1 MLNNKTLLKILS
13 VLIALGMWLM
23 VVAGHEEMKEM
34 TVPVKLINTPKDHI
48 AISDYTNVTITIKG
62 AARLLQGLE
71 NSDVLLNIDVAS
83 FPEGQSIRRILPTDF
98 KTPLRMEVVDVKPNS
113 LFVTLDKLATKEV
126 RVLPSVI
133 GDVNKGYKVEKI
145 TLKPNTATITGA
157 ESVVSHI
164 ENISTMQI
172 NLSDRSENFALNVSM
187 KEYEGITSIEP
198 DTVEVRVKLKEDLV
212 EHEFTNV
219 PVECMNLKND
229 LILANTPSLDFIL
242 VRGRE
247 DVIDTFLDNVTFLTD
262 CSNITEAGSY
272 TGSVAYKTNLM
283 VDILELT
290 PQKINLE
297 IKKR

>member
-13 VLIALGMWLM
+13 ILIALGMWLM

-34 TVPVKLINTPKDHI
+34 TVPVKLVNTPKDHI

-229 LILANTPSLDFIL
+229 LILANTPSLDFVL

>member
-229 LILANTPSLDFIL
+229 LILANTPSLDFVL

>member
-1 MLNNKTLLKILS
+1 MLNNKTLLKIVS
-13 VLIALGMWLM
+13 VLIALGMWLV

-34 TVPVKLINTPKDHI
+34 TVPVKLINVPKDYI
-48 AISDYTNVTITIKG
+48 AMSDYTNVTITIKG

-83 FPEGQSIRRILPTDF
+83 FPEGQSIRRILPADF

-113 LFVTLDKLATKEV
+113 LIVTIDKLVSKEV

-133 GDVNKGYKVEKI
+133 GDVDSGYEVENI
-145 TLKPNTATITGA
+145 TLKPNTAVITGA
-157 ESVVSHI
+157 SSVVSHL

-187 KEYEGITSIEP
+187 KEYDGITKIEP
-198 DTVEVRVKLKEDLV
+198 DMVEVRVKLKEKLV
-212 EHEFTNV
+212 EQDFNNV
-219 PVECMNLKND
+219 PVECMNLKSN
-229 LILANTPSLDFIL
+229 LHVVNTPSLDFVK

-247 DVIDTFLDNVTFLTD
+247 DVIDTFLDKVTFVTD
-262 CSNITEAGSY
+262 CSHINSAGTY
-272 TGSVAYKTNLM
+272 TGSVAYKTNLI

-297 IKKR
+297 IKER

>member
-1 MLNNKTLLKILS
+1 MLNNKTLLKIVS
-13 VLIALGMWLM
+13 VLIALGMWLV

-34 TVPVKLINTPKDHI
+34 TVPVKLINVPKDYI
-48 AISDYTNVTITIKG
+48 AMSDYTNVTITIKG

-83 FPEGQSIRRILPTDF
+83 FPEGHSIRKILPADF

-113 LFVTLDKLATKEV
+113 LIVTIDKLASKEV

-133 GDVNKGYKVEKI
+133 GDVDSGYKVENI
-145 TLKPNTATITGA
+145 TLKPNTAVITGA
-157 ESVVSHI
+157 SSVVSHL

-187 KEYEGITSIEP
+187 KEYNGITKIEP
-198 DTVEVRVKLKEDLV
+198 DMVEVRVKLKEKLV
-212 EHEFTNV
+212 EQDFNNV
-219 PVECMNLKND
+219 PVECMNLKSN
-229 LILANTPSLDFIL
+229 LYVVNTPSLDFVK

-247 DVIDTFLDNVTFLTD
+247 DVIDTFLDKVTFVTD
-262 CSNITEAGSY
+262 CSHINSAGTY
-272 TGSVAYKTNLM
+272 TGSVAYKTNLI

-297 IKKR
+297 IKER

>member
-13 VLIALGMWLM
+13 VLIALGMWFM

-34 TVPVKLINTPKDHI
+34 TVPVKFINLPKDRI
-48 AISDYTNVTITIKG
+48 AMSDYTNVTITIKG

-83 FPEGQSIRRILPTDF
+83 FPEGQSSRRILPTDF

-113 LFVTLDKLATKEV
+113 LLVTVDKLATKEV

-133 GDVNKGYKVEKI
+133 GDVNKGYKVENI
-145 TLKPNTATITGA
+145 TIRPNTATITGA
-157 ESVVSHI
+157 ENIINNI

-172 NLSDRSENFALNVSM
+172 NLSDRSENFVLNVSM
-187 KEYEGITSIEP
+187 KEYEGVTRIEP
-198 DTVEVRVKLKEDLV
+198 ENVEVMVRLKEDLV
-212 EHEFTNV
+212 EQEFNNV
-219 PVECMNLKND
+219 PVECMNLKRGLVLSN
-229 LILANTPSLDFIL
+229 APSLDYVV

-247 DVIDTFLDNVTFLTD
+247 DVIDTFLDHVTFLTD
-262 CSNITEAGSY
+262 CSHINTEGTYS
-272 TGSVAYKTNLM
+272 GSVAYKTNLM

-297 IKKR
+297 IQKR